1 MRTARRYFQAK
12 RPAEEP
18 SVSMN
23 TTANGSS
30 SSSCSS
36 LINPEA
42 LKVGATVAYSLI
54 LVVSLVGNSLIVLIV
69 YNTPTLRKPINMLIA
84 NMAMSDLLYPIFMFP
99 VPLADLHV
107 GSWLIGGTLGQALC
121 KIHPFLTE
129 ISMVVSI
136 QSLALITVDRYA
148 AVVVP
153 LRSPLISRKVCRC
166 LIVGTWIL
174 AASFCWPYLFNFNL
188 VECQEGKRCVN
199 QVEVIFGE
207 KSSVSVYLLSASILF
222 FYIPFVVLVIL
233 YSIILIKLK
242 KQAHPGEQSASAEE
256 QRTRRNRN
264 VLKMTV
270 AIVVAFFICWIPF
283 SIQILTASFVPKFTL
298 DRKFL
303 VSYNVSLFMAYT
315 NCAINPII
323 CLTFTSNYRHALR
336 RLVNCCDAVH
346 GEVKSR
352 PDRSDSGKK
361 ATNIINFTV
370 KVYNTE
376 N

>member
-1 MRTARRYFQAK
+1 
-12 RPAEEP
+12 
-18 SVSMN
+18 MN

-30 SSSCSS
+30 FSVYSS

-69 YNTPTLRKPINMLIA
+69 YKTPTLRKPINMLIA
-84 NMAMSDLLYPIFMFP
+84 NMAMSDLLYPIFLFP
-99 VPLADLHV
+99 VRLAELNV
-107 GSWLIGGTLGQALC
+107 GLWLIGGTLGQALC
-121 KIHPFLTE
+121 KILPFLTE

-136 QSLALITVDRYA
+136 QSLVLITVDRYA

-174 AASFCWPYLFNFNL
+174 AVPFCWPYLFNFNL
-188 VECQEGKRCVN
+188 EGKKCMN
-199 QVEVIFGE
+199 QWEAIFGE
-207 KSSVSVYLLSASILF
+207 KSSFGIYLLSASILF

-242 KQAHPGEQSASAEE
+242 KQAHPGEQSARAEE

-264 VLKMTV
+264 VLKKAV
-270 AIVVAFFICWIPF
+270 AIVVVFFICWIPI
-283 SIQILTASFVPKFTL
+283 SIKLVTSYFVPKTTL
-298 DRKFL
+298 DCKFL
-303 VSYNVSLFMAYT
+303 VSLDVALFMAYT

-323 CLTFTSNYRHALR
+323 CLTFSSNYRQALR
-336 RLVNCCDAVH
+336 RLVNCCGAVQ
-346 GEVKSR
+346 G
-352 PDRSDSGKK
+352 
-361 ATNIINFTV
+361 
-370 KVYNTE
+370 
-376 N
+376 